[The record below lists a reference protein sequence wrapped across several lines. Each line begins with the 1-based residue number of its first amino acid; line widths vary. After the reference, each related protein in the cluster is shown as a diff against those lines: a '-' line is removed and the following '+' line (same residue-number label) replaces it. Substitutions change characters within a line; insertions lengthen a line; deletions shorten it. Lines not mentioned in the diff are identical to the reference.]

1 MWHLRPTQGTGT
13 HHTRLDGDVE
23 GAVLQILAAKLVGSH
38 SNGLHLGMRRRV
50 AEGLGEV
57 VGPCHNVVVTHH
69 DGSDGHFALGQC
81 LFCLGQCQT
90 HIFLV

>member
-1 MWHLRPTQGTGT
+1 MWHLRPAQGTST

-23 GAVLQILAAKLVGSH
+23 CAVLQILAAKLVGSH
-38 SNGLHLGMRRRV
+38 SNGLHLGMRRGV

-57 VGPCHNVVVTHH
+57 VGPCHNAVVTHY
-69 DGSDGHFALGQC
+69 DGTDGHLALGQC
-81 LFCLGQCQT
+81 HLGLGQCQT